1 MNKPALLRA
10 LALSQCSTHSL
21 FIHIDFIALVVYN
34 NTCGFFKNSNAP
46 GGSNTYRGFLSAAA
60 FDFRSAV
67 IYDIIFVIK
76 SYCFLRSLHRLFP
89 RTQNYFKKA
98 VPVFQTGVLYRDS
111 QRGNARSA
119 MGGYNGRI

>member
-1 MNKPALLRA
+1 MLAFSILLRLPAA
-10 LALSQCSTHSL
+10 LRAA
-21 FIHIDFIALVVYN
+21 D
-34 NTCGFFKNSNAP
+34 
-46 GGSNTYRGFLSAAA
+46 FLSAAA
-60 FDFRSAV
+60 FIFRSAV
-67 IYDIIFVIK
+67 HLRHYFCNY

-98 VPVFQTGVLYRDS
+98 VPVFQTGVLDRDS